1 MTNDQNEDKQ
11 LRSVALQ
18 NAQSILAA
26 REQAERELISA
37 KAALEAKTKELAVSL
52 AMVQA
57 TLEAATDAILVTDT
71 QGKITNYNRKYA
83 EMWRIS
89 PEVIE
94 ARDYERLQEI
104 CSKHFHDPWQYLSRV
119 TEIYSTFTQESF
131 DLLTLID
138 GRVIEMVSTIQHIE
152 GENVGRV
159 WSFRDIT
166 DRTKAEEETRRQ
178 QEWFRVTLQSIGDAV
193 ITTDIHSRVTFLNPM
208 AETLTGWSSK
218 EATGQPLKAVF
229 NIINEKSR
237 KPALHPI
244 DQVLREGII
253 VELSNDTAL
262 IARNG
267 AETSIEDSAAPIWD
281 STGKLLGAVMVFH
294 DVINKR
300 QAEETLQQSE
310 QKLRAIFNQAAV
322 GIATIDLEG
331 RWEEVNQKFS
341 DILGYTREEL
351 MQVPFRDLTYS
362 EDLPRTNQK
371 VKELLAGYIPDYS
384 LEKRYIRKDGAVVW
398 NLETVTL
405 FRDAEG
411 NPRQFLVV
419 VEDITLRKK
428 AEEDSLRLS
437 AVVESSDDAIIS
449 KTLTGS
455 ITSWNRAAE
464 KMFGYTTPEVLGKSI
479 SILFPPERLEEER
492 EIIARLKRG
501 ERVDHYETERIRKDG
516 TLLNVSLTVSALKD
530 HNGQIIGASK
540 IARDI
545 TERKRAEAELR
556 QAQEKLSLYA
566 EELEKQVAV
575 RTAYLDE
582 SIQSLE
588 SVCYTI
594 AHDLRAPLRAM
605 QGFTQIIVE
614 DYAPAFDEE
623 GRALTSRIVSA
634 ATRMDALIRDLLEY
648 AKLSHVD
655 LPCQTLD
662 LNKAIQKVMETETL
676 HSEVISKKA
685 QILIQPLPSVWGNQ
699 TIIEQ
704 ILTNILANAL
714 KFVEK
719 DKPPII
725 EIWSESMEQGPRIF
739 IKDNGIGIAEEYRDR
754 IFEMFQR
761 LHENEK
767 QYAGTGVGLAIV
779 KKGIERIG
787 GRVGLDTRVSNG
799 TCLYLDFLPGESL

>member
-1 MTNDQNEDKQ
+1 MTNDQNEDVQ

-37 KAALEAKTKELAVSL
+37 KAALEAKTKELAISL

-71 QGKITNYNRKYA
+71 QGQITNYNRKYT
-83 EMWRIS
+83 EMWKIPS
-89 PEVIE
+89 EVIE
-94 ARDYERLQEI
+94 TRDYKRLQEI
-104 CSKHFHDPWQYLSRV
+104 CSKHLHDSWQYLLRIN
-119 TEIYSTFTQESF
+119 EIYSNSTQESF
-131 DLLTLID
+131 DQLRLID
-138 GRVIEMVSTIQHIE
+138 GRVIEMVSTIQHVE
-152 GENVGRV
+152 DKNGGRV
-159 WSFRDIT
+159 WNFRDIT
-166 DRTKAEEETRRQ
+166 DRTKAEEEVRRQ
-178 QEWFRVTLQSIGDAV
+178 QEWLRVTLESIGDAV
-193 ITTDIHSRVTFLNPM
+193 ITTDIHSQVTFLNPI
-208 AETLTGWSSK
+208 AEILTGWPFE
-218 EATGQPLKAVF
+218 EALGQPLKTVF

-237 KPALHPI
+237 QPALHPI

-253 VELSNDTAL
+253 VELSNHTAL
-262 IARNG
+262 IARDG
-267 AETSIEDSAAPIWD
+267 TEISIEDSAAPIRD
-281 STGKLLGAVMVFH
+281 FTGKLLGAVMVFH

-300 QAEETLQQSE
+300 QAEEALRQSE

-331 RWEEVNQKFS
+331 QWEEVNQKFS
-341 DILGYTREEL
+341 DILGYTHEEL
-351 MQVPFRDLTYS
+351 LQIPLRDLTYS
-362 EDLPRTNQK
+362 EDLPRSNQK
-371 VKELLAGYIPDYS
+371 IEELLAGHISDYA
-384 LEKRYIRKDGAVVW
+384 LEKRYIRKDGSLVW
-398 NLETVTL
+398 SLDTVTL
-405 FRDAEG
+405 LWDAEG
-411 NPRQFLVV
+411 NPRQFLVI

-428 AEEDSLRLS
+428 VEEDSLRLS

-449 KTLTGS
+449 KTLTGI
-455 ITSWNRAAE
+455 ITSWNQAAE
-464 KMFGYTTPEVLGKSI
+464 RMFGYTAPEVLGKSI

-492 EIIARLKRG
+492 DIIARLKRG

-516 TLLNVSLTVSALKD
+516 TFLNVSLTVSALKD

-545 TERKRAEAELR
+545 TERKRAEVELR
-556 QAQEKLSLYA
+556 QAQEKLNLYA
-566 EELEKQVAV
+566 EELEKQVVA

-582 SIQSLE
+582 SIRSLE

-594 AHDLRAPLRAM
+594 AHDLRSPLRAM
-605 QGFTQIIVE
+605 QGFTQIIAE

-623 GRALTSRIVSA
+623 GRALTSRIVTA
-634 ATRMDALIRDLLEY
+634 TTRMDALIHDLLEY

-662 LNKAIQKVMETETL
+662 LNEVMQKVMEAL
-676 HSEVISKKA
+676 HSDIISKKA
-685 QILIQPLPSVWGNQ
+685 QILIQSLPPVWGNQ
-699 TIIEQ
+699 TIVEQ
-704 ILTNILANAL
+704 ILTNILTNAL

-719 DKPPII
+719 NEPPSI
-725 EIWSESMEQGPRIF
+725 EIWSESMEGGPRIF
-739 IKDNGIGIAEEYRDR
+739 IKDNGIGIAEKHQDR

-779 KKGIERIG
+779 KKSIERIG
-787 GRVGLDTRVSNG
+787 GSVGLYALESQG
-799 TCLYLDFLPGESL
+799 SCFYLDFLPGENL